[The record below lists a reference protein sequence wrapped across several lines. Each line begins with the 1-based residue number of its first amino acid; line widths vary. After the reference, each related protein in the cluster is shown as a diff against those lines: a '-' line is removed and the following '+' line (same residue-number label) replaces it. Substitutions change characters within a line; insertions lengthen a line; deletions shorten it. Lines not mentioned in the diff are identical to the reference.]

1 MTEGKKENVTRWPTC
16 AQGARD
22 LGYKSARLPYLVL
35 VRGQSEGE
43 GGEGEREKEEE
54 MGRRSGRK
62 NERSGRRAL
71 IWVNLRPRRAQPTSR
86 LLRVVPR
93 AEHLSPPPAR
103 ALSQLGGRQWNA
115 GAGEVTGYRSSHL
128 LPLLPRRVSESREL
142 RSPKRKQKW
151 LWCHFSPYVSS
162 RMKLISKSEEGQ
174 GWGPPNPSCD
184 RTGGK
189 HSVVEG
195 GRQARAGGVG

>member
-93 AEHLSPPPAR
+93 AEHLSPRAR
-103 ALSQLGGRQWNA
+103 ALAARRAAVERGCWGSNRL
-115 GAGEVTGYRSSHL
+115 SL
-128 LPLLPRRVSESREL
+128 LA
-142 RSPKRKQKW
+142 
-151 LWCHFSPYVSS
+151 
-162 RMKLISKSEEGQ
+162 
-174 GWGPPNPSCD
+174 PSAAA
-184 RTGGK
+184 T
-189 HSVVEG
+189 
-195 GRQARAGGVG
+195 QARIREP